1 MSDLENIKSTE
12 IKSNKKRKR
21 KIFTHQNSPI
31 SHKNNKNIKN
41 NNSINVNNFKKKI
54 KIKLKTSKSKRNKYI
69 SNDENKNDIGK
80 IIDFNIKSQKE
91 LNLKNKNLKSFSLKS
106 PENKENS
113 IILKKLENI
122 QVQTNL
128 MKNELKR
135 YKDLEKY
142 LEKKGKS
149 NSTKNIQN
157 IETIKFEN
165 LNNKNKVK
173 NFPINDIN
181 NDQLKFHKIDEN
193 ITLNSQRIKTKNI
206 LIDFINDLLNDRK
219 RANIKNNSISSNF
232 NKFKKNKLTII
243 TKPESQNNSIEM
255 RKKAKVSKY
264 SNLSHTTEMN
274 KSKNKSKYINEYNLN
289 INKKYKNLSPINK
302 KNIKKLII
310 TSGSKKSNTK
320 KILYHKI
327 DKYRIET
334 YNKTKTDIK
343 IESKEKSHK
352 INKKFKMK
360 LLKTEENTE
369 KSNKKIFNESKIK
382 SQQDI
387 SFEYLAKNKTNENI
401 RQEKEILTIEK
412 LCKKGYS
419 GDEIDKPNQDNYF
432 IYRNFNNN
440 SNNIYIGVCDGH
452 GPFGHEI
459 SSFLVTNLPLVLGNY
474 FRIFNIKDI
483 STQNNENLLSIITTS
498 FQQVNKNLSL
508 EKDIDSSLSGST
520 CNSLIYTPKKVFCA
534 NIGDSRCIIGKFDGK
549 NWKSKSLSTD
559 HKPELEKEKER
570 IIKNGGIINQI
581 KDKKGE
587 FIGPLRVWVK
597 ETDFPG
603 LAISRSFGDD
613 IAHQIGVNCEPE
625 IIEYN
630 LNEEDKFII
639 LASDGIWQFISN
651 QECVNIVK
659 DYYIKENYKGALKH
673 LYKESCKRWLDE
685 EDSIDDITLIII
697 FFK

>member
-1 MSDLENIKSTE
+1 MSDLDNIKSTE
-12 IKSNKKRKR
+12 INSNKKRKR
-21 KIFTHQNSPI
+21 KIFTQQNSPLF
-31 SHKNNKNIKN
+31 HKNNKNIKN
-41 NNSINVNNFKKKI
+41 NSININNFKKKI

-91 LNLKNKNLKSFSLKS
+91 LNLKNKNLKGFSLKS

-135 YKDLEKY
+135 YKDLKKY
-142 LEKKGKS
+142 FEKKGKS

-157 IETIKFEN
+157 IEIIKFEN
-165 LNNKNKVK
+165 SNNKNKVK
-173 NFPINDIN
+173 STSISDIKN
-181 NDQLKFHKIDEN
+181 YELKFHKIDEN

-255 RKKAKVSKY
+255 RKKAKVTKY

>member
-1 MSDLENIKSTE
+1 MQTSWN
-12 IKSNKKRKR
+12 RKEF
-21 KIFTHQNSPI
+21 IFTQQNSPLF
-31 SHKNNKNIKN
+31 HKNNKNIKN
-41 NNSINVNNFKKKI
+41 NSININNFKKKI
-54 KIKLKTSKSKRNKYI
+54 KIKLKTGKSKRNKNI
-69 SNDENKNDIGK
+69 SNEENKNDIAK

-91 LNLKNKNLKSFSLKS
+91 LNLKNKNLKGFSLKS

-142 LEKKGKS
+142 FEKKGKS
-149 NSTKNIQN
+149 YSAKNIQGIEIIKSEN
-157 IETIKFEN
+157 I
-165 LNNKNKVK
+165 NNKNKVK
-173 NFPINDIN
+173 NTSISDIKN
-181 NDQLKFHKIDEN
+181 YELKFHKIDEN

-219 RANIKNNSISSNF
+219 RSNIKNNSISSNF
-232 NKFKKNKLTII
+232 NKFKNNKLTII
-243 TKPESQNNSIEM
+243 TKPESQNNSIEI
-255 RKKAKVSKY
+255 RKKAKITKY
-264 SNLSHTTEMN
+264 GNLSHITEMN
-274 KSKNKSKYINEYNLN
+274 KSKNKSKLINEYNLN

-302 KNIKKLII
+302 KNFKKLVIN
-310 TSGSKKSNTK
+310 SDSKKSNTK

-334 YNKTKTDIK
+334 YNKTNTDMK

-352 INKKFKMK
+352 IIKKFKMK
-360 LLKTEENTE
+360 LLKTEDNKE

-387 SFEYLAKNKTNENI
+387 SFEYLAQNKTNENI
-401 RQEKEILTIEK
+401 KQEKEILTIEK

-419 GDEIDKPNQDNYF
+419 GDEIDMPNQDNYF

-597 ETDFPG
+597 EKDFPG